1 MSTRTL
7 HGVGASTGIAAG
19 PVFRY
24 EVQEQV
30 VERRHVDDIAAEQAR
45 LDAALAQAQ
54 AEIQALTAQAQHDV
68 GSSNASIFE
77 AHEMFLSD
85 PELLEEVRAMI
96 KTHYVNA
103 DYAWKVS
110 TEQHAATLRALD
122 DEYLA
127 ARAAD
132 VEDVAKRVVRI
143 LQGGAEQSAQLSEPS
158 IIVAA
163 ELTPSDT
170 VTLDKQKVLAFC
182 SARGGATSHVAI
194 LSKTLG
200 IPAIVGLG
208 AAADQLRNGMQVIV
222 NGANG
227 EIVIEPDAAAI
238 ASYRQQATSLAYMQ
252 TEAQEKACAP
262 AITTDGKRVEVV
274 ANIGTPGEVHG
285 TLVYG
290 AEGVGLLRTE
300 FLFLDRETA
309 PDEDEQM
316 AVYSAIMETMGQ
328 RPVVIRTLDIG
339 GDKPAS
345 FLDMPDEMNPFL
357 GLRGLR
363 LSLAYPAMFQVQL
376 RALLR
381 AGTGHNLKIMFPMVA
396 TRQEVLAVHE
406 QIAAAQEVL
415 ASHNISYARQ
425 CEVGIMVEVPSAAL
439 MADVLADVVDFF
451 SIGTNDLS
459 QYTLA
464 ADRTNAAVAPLA
476 DALHPAVLR
485 LIRMVIEAAHA
496 HGKWVGLCG
505 ELAGDPLATPV
516 LLGLG
521 LDEFSMSARSIPLV
535 KQAIR
540 RYTVAQAR
548 EIAQHTLSLG
558 DASEVR
564 AYLSSFSH
572 LAMFSEK

>member
-1 MSTRTL
+1 MSTRTI
-7 HGVGASTGIAAG
+7 HGVGASVGITTG

-24 EVQEQV
+24 EVREQV
-30 VERRHVDDIAAEQAR
+30 VEQRHAEDTSAEQAH
-45 LDAALAQAQ
+45 LDTALAQAQ
-54 AEIQALTAQAQHDV
+54 AEIQALATQVRHDV

-85 PELLEEVRAMI
+85 PELLEEVRGMI
-96 KTHYVNA
+96 ESQHVNA

-110 TEQHAATLRALD
+110 TEQYAATLRALG

-132 VEDVAKRVVRI
+132 VEDVAKRVIRI
-143 LQGGAEQSAQLSEPS
+143 LQGVEEQAAQLSEPS
-158 IIVAA
+158 IIVAV

-170 VTLDKQKVLAFC
+170 VTLDKHKVLAFC

-238 ASYRQQATSLAYMQ
+238 ASYRQQATSLAHVQ
-252 TEAQEKACAP
+252 TEAQEKACEP
-262 AITTDGKRVEVV
+262 AIMADGKRVEVV
-274 ANIGTPGEVHG
+274 ANIGAPGEAPG

-300 FLFLDRETA
+300 FLFLERATA
-309 PDEDEQM
+309 PDEDEQT
-316 AVYSAIMETMGQ
+316 AVYSAIMETMEQ

-339 GDKPAS
+339 GDKPAT
-345 FLDMPDEMNPFL
+345 FLDMPNEMNPFL
-357 GLRGLR
+357 GVRGLR
-363 LSLAYPAMFQVQL
+363 LSLAHPDMFQIQL

-381 AGTGHNLKIMFPMVA
+381 AGAGHNLKIMFPMVA
-396 TRQEVLAVHE
+396 TREEVLAVRE
-406 QIAAAQEVL
+406 QIAVAQ
-415 ASHNISYARQ
+415 ASLVSRDISYVQ
-425 CEVGIMVEVPSAAL
+425 HCEVGIMIEVPSAAL

-505 ELAGDPLATPV
+505 ELAGDPLAVPV

-548 EIAQHTLSLG
+548 EISQHVLSLG
-558 DASEVR
+558 DAGEVR
-564 AYLSSFSH
+564 EYLSSFSH
-572 LAMFSEK
+572 SATSSKK